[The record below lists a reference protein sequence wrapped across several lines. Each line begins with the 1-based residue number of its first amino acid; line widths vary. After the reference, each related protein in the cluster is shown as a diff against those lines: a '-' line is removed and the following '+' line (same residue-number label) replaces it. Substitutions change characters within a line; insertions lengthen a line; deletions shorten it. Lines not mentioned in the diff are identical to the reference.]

1 MSKFLPKLTIT
12 AAFMTAVAGPV
23 LAEKLDLGRPALPE
37 EIAAWNLDISPNGD
51 GLPVGSGS
59 VEDGEMIFSENC
71 AVCHGEFAE
80 GVGNWPKLAGGE
92 DSLADKDP
100 LKTVGSYWPYLSTVY
115 DYVRRSMPFGNAQT
129 MSDDDVYAIT
139 AYILY
144 SNYLVEDDFVLSN
157 ENFLDVEMPNAGG
170 FIIDDRPE
178 TEYPIF
184 TEANA
189 CYDNCKETVE
199 ITRRAT
205 VLDVTPEEET
215 KAEVAATEE
224 TTDSPVDTAMAEEPP
239 AAEPEVALSFDADL
253 AAEGEKIFKKCAA
266 CHQVGDGA
274 RNKTGPVLNGVFG
287 APVAHVDDFKYSK
300 DMTEAHE
307 AGVVWD
313 EAHLAEFIAKPRAV
327 YKRTRMSFAGLRKD
341 EDVAAVI
348 EYLKSVSQ

>member
-92 DSLADKDP
+92 DTLADKDP

-144 SNYLVEDDFVLSN
+144 SNYLVDDDFVLSN

-224 TTDSPVDTAMAEEPP
+224 TTDSLVDTAMAEEPP

-313 EAHLAEFIAKPRAV
+313 EAHLTEFIAKPRAV

>member
-12 AAFMTAVAGPV
+12 AAFMTVVAGPV

-92 DSLADKDP
+92 DTLADKDP

-224 TTDSPVDTAMAEEPP
+224 TTDSLVDTAMAEEPP